1 MVLSLSS
8 WITIIRVESMRY
20 IKESKNRRREA
31 ELTNMTPS
39 KRFRD
44 AESFLRW
51 VSENFGWNPG
61 EDMWESNY
69 GIAVTPVS
77 SNVYLNMADD
87 EGNINP
93 DVFEDMES
101 VLVVGTNRQ
110 GEVTGSVYI
119 DPEDIKTIGISK
131 YMFRFE
137 SKRGTVVDIIGT
149 AR

>member
-1 MVLSLSS
+1 
-8 WITIIRVESMRY
+8 
-20 IKESKNRRREA
+20 
-31 ELTNMTPS
+31 MTPS

-61 EDMWESNY
+61 EDMWESDY

-77 SNVYLNMADD
+77 SNVYLNTVDD

-93 DVFEDMES
+93 EVFEDMES

-110 GEVTGSVYI
+110 GEVTGSIYI

>member
-1 MVLSLSS
+1 
-8 WITIIRVESMRY
+8 MRY

-77 SNVYLNMADD
+77 SNVYLNTVDD

-93 DVFEDMES
+93 EVFEDMES

-110 GEVTGSVYI
+110 GEVTSSVYI
-119 DPEDIKTIGISK
+119 DPEDIKMIGISK